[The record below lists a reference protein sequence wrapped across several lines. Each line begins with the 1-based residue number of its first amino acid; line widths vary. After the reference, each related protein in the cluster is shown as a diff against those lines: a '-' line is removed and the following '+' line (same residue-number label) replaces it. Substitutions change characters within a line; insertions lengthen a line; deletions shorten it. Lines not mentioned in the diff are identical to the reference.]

1 MTRNTRRGTTVPQQV
16 LPADRENQSDAPLWR
31 EALILAI
38 TYYTILAAFPHI
50 AGVPVVIGIV
60 AGTVLFLLLS
70 LAVIRNIA
78 LWDIKPLHEFFL
90 LAFPLTAWYLLTLY
104 ATQYRAAAPFI
115 SPFGSLLFLI
125 ACAFLGRLLSRLIR
139 DVNML
144 VPIAVV
150 LLIVDIFTVF
160 AGPTGVALD
169 KAPDLVAKLS
179 IGLPAIG
186 SAAGPEGA
194 RGFAFIATAGLGDF
208 IFLAFFFAATWRYR
222 LRFERT
228 FWYICILVALA
239 MLASLMVMV
248 LPGIPLLPFVAIGF
262 LLANRGQ
269 FSFSAQEKL
278 YFLIAIIFIGVL
290 IAIGILLTQYLK

>member
-1 MTRNTRRGTTVPQQV
+1 MAQQV
-16 LPADRENQSDAPLWR
+16 LLPDREDHSAAPLWR

-38 TYYTILAAFPHI
+38 TYYTILAALPHI
-50 AGVPVVIGIV
+50 AGVPPIVGIV
-60 AGTVLFLLLS
+60 AGTVVFLLLS

-90 LAFPLTAWYLLTLY
+90 IAFSLTGWYAVTLY
-104 ATQYRAAAPFI
+104 AAQYKAAVPFL
-115 SPFGSLLFLI
+115 SPLTSLLFLV

-150 LLIVDIFTVF
+150 LLLVDIFTVF
-160 AGPTGVALD
+160 VGPTGVALD
-169 KAPDLVAKLS
+169 RAPDLVAKLS

-194 RGFAFIATAGLGDF
+194 GGFAFIATAGLGDF
-208 IFLAFFFAATWRYR
+208 IFLAFFFVATWRYG

-228 FWYICILVALA
+228 FWYIFAFVAVA
-239 MLASLMVMV
+239 MLGSLMVMF
-248 LPGIPLLPFVAIGF
+248 LPGIPLLPFVAMGF
-262 LLANRGQ
+262 LLANIGQ
-269 FSFSAQEKL
+269 FSFTAQEKL
-278 YFLIAIIFIGVL
+278 YFLIAMVFIAAL
-290 IAIGILLTQYLK
+290 IAAGALLTQHLK